1 MQLPTHFVA
10 GVLIDKLVNKIHL
23 PAPAGWAVTAAA
35 CYISHGVLDK
45 LARATYHPPDPL
57 DNPFWIGYHKK
68 ILPAFTWFVAAW
80 FGPRHWFA
88 MLFSALPDL
97 DWVVRG
103 LSARYGWHIPGWD
116 KPILNEGLHTA
127 LDQVPVVNQLN
138 RLPDLRFDPRGALV
152 EAGLVAGMLMAIV
165 LVGGRKSHR

>member
-10 GVLIDKLVNKIHL
+10 GVLIDQLVRRAHL
-23 PAPAGWAVTAAA
+23 PVPANLAATAIG

-45 LARATYHPPDPL
+45 MARATYHPPDPL
-57 DNPFWIGYHKK
+57 DDYFWKTYHQRV
-68 ILPAFTWFVAAW
+68 LPVFTWFVALW

-103 LSARYGWHIPGWD
+103 LSRRFGWHIQGWED
-116 KPILNEGLHTA
+116 SILNESLHSA
-127 LDQVPVVNQLN
+127 LDEIPIVNQLN
-138 RLPDLRFDPRGALV
+138 RLPDLRYERKGALV
-152 EAGLVAGMLMAIV
+152 EAGLVAVMLGLIL
-165 LVGGRKSHR
+165 LVGRKK